1 MDTKTSKSGKKI
13 YIVEKHHEILEA
25 WEKYKESNVITL
37 DSHKDTELCFK
48 GKNLNREQEIKDYKN
63 CSKSIVQIIGNLRN
77 DEHIDF
83 ATRSGM
89 ISKVF
94 TITHDV
100 SSNKN
105 ENPNTCNKDGIE
117 QNEYKEEPIIQYKN
131 VDYVNSIFTYV
142 NNNYPKEGTYAYTR
156 IHALSDDFLRT
167 AISFFERIVPNCLNK
182 YILDIDLDYI
192 CTMYAFD
199 TDLTKFKDLI
209 KNAAAITISKE
220 THCVKTVNDNFK
232 DDLEDRTNNIK
243 YLNEK
248 ITSEKILKRILE
260 IIDEV

>member
-1 MDTKTSKSGKKI
+1 MDLRISKSGQKI
-13 YIVEKHHEILEA
+13 YIVEKHHEVLEA
-25 WEKYKESNVITL
+25 WEKYQGYNIITL
-37 DSHKDTELCFK
+37 DTHKDTQLCFT
-48 GKNLNREQEIKDYKN
+48 GKNLNREQGINDYKN
-63 CSKSIVQIIGNLRN
+63 SNKSIAQIIENLKN

-117 QNEYKEEPIIQYKN
+117 QNGYKEEPIIQYKN
-131 VDYVNSIFTYV
+131 VDYVN
-142 NNNYPKEGTYAYTR
+142 NNYPTEGTYTYTR
-156 IHALSDDFLRT
+156 IHALSDDFLSN
-167 AISFFERIVPNCLNK
+167 AISFFKGIDSNCLDQ

-199 TDLTKFKDLI
+199 TDLTVLKSLI
-209 KNAAAITISKE
+209 KNAAAITIAKE
-220 THCVKTVNDNFK
+220 THCVKTVNENFK
-232 DDLEDRTNNIK
+232 AELEDRTNNSR
-243 YLNEK
+243 YLKER
-248 ITSEKILKRILE
+248 ITSEKILTRMLE
-260 IIDEV
+260 VIDEV

>member
-1 MDTKTSKSGKKI
+1 MDLRISKSGQKI
-13 YIVEKHHEILEA
+13 YIVEKHHEVLEA
-25 WEKYKESNVITL
+25 WEKYQGYNIITL
-37 DSHKDTELCFK
+37 DTHKDTQLCFT
-48 GKNLNREQEIKDYKN
+48 GKNLNREQGINDYKN
-63 CSKSIVQIIGNLRN
+63 SNKSIAQIIENLKN

-117 QNEYKEEPIIQYKN
+117 QNGYKEEPIIQYKN
-131 VDYVNSIFTYV
+131 VDYVN
-142 NNNYPKEGTYAYTR
+142 NNYPTEGTYTYTR
-156 IHALSDDFLRT
+156 IHALSDDFLSN
-167 AISFFERIVPNCLNK
+167 AISFFKGIDSNCLDQ

-199 TDLTKFKDLI
+199 TDLTVLKSLI
-209 KNAAAITISKE
+209 KNAAAITIAKE
-220 THCVKTVNDNFK
+220 THCVKTVNENFK
-232 DDLEDRTNNIK
+232 AELEDRTNNSR
-243 YLNEK
+243 YLKER
-248 ITSEKILKRILE
+248 ITSKKILTRMLE
-260 IIDEV
+260 VIDEV

>member
-1 MDTKTSKSGKKI
+1 MDTIISKSGQKI
-13 YIVEKHHEILEA
+13 YIVERHHEVLEA
-25 WEKYKESNVITL
+25 WEKYQGYKVITL
-37 DSHKDTELCFK
+37 DSHTDTKVCFI
-48 GKNLNREQEIKDYKN
+48 GKNLNREQGINDYKN
-63 CSKSIVQIIGNLRN
+63 SNKSIAQIIENLKN

-83 ATRSGM
+83 ATSSGM

-117 QNEYKEEPIIQYKN
+117 QNGYKEEPIIQYKN
-131 VDYVNSIFTYV
+131 VDYVN
-142 NNNYPKEGTYAYTR
+142 NNYPTEGTYTYTR
-156 IHALSDDFLRT
+156 IHALSYDFLSN
-167 AISFFERIVPNCLNK
+167 AISFFERIDPNCLDQ

-199 TDLTKFKDLI
+199 TDLTVLKSLI
-209 KNAAAITISKE
+209 KNADAITIAKE
-220 THCVKTVNDNFK
+220 SNCVKLESNSFK
-232 DDLEDRTNNIK
+232 GELEDETIEKSK
-243 YLNEK
+243 YLKEK
-248 ITSEKILKRILE
+248 LKSEDILKRILE

>member
-25 WEKYKESNVITL
+25 WEKYKRYNVITL
-37 DSHKDTELCFK
+37 DSHTDTKVCFI

-63 CSKSIVQIIGNLRN
+63 SSKSIVQIIGNLKN

-117 QNEYKEEPIIQYKN
+117 QNGYKEEPIIQYKN
-131 VDYVNSIFTYV
+131 VDYVN
-142 NNNYPKEGTYAYTR
+142 NNYPTEGTYTYTR
-156 IHALSDDFLRT
+156 IHALSDDFLSN
-167 AISFFERIVPNCLNK
+167 AISFFKGIDSNCLDQ

-199 TDLTKFKDLI
+199 TDLTVLKSLI
-209 KNAAAITISKE
+209 KNAAAITIAKE
-220 THCVKTVNDNFK
+220 TYWVGAESERFK
-232 DDLEDRTNNIK
+232 SELEDETIEKSK
-243 YLNEK
+243 YLKEEL
-248 ITSEKILKRILE
+248 TSENILKRILE

>member
-1 MDTKTSKSGKKI
+1 MDSRISKSGQKI
-13 YIVEKHHEILEA
+13 YIVEKHHEVLEA
-25 WEKYKESNVITL
+25 WEKYQGYNIITL
-37 DSHKDTELCFK
+37 DTHKDTQLCFT
-48 GKNLNREQEIKDYKN
+48 GKNLNREQGINDYKN
-63 CSKSIVQIIGNLRN
+63 SNKSIAQIIENLKN

-117 QNEYKEEPIIQYKN
+117 QNGYKEEPIIQYKN
-131 VDYVNSIFTYV
+131 VDYVN
-142 NNNYPKEGTYAYTR
+142 NNYPTEGTYTYTR
-156 IHALSDDFLRT
+156 IHALSDDFLSN
-167 AISFFERIVPNCLNK
+167 AISFFKGIDSNCLDQ

-199 TDLTKFKDLI
+199 TDLTVLKSLI
-209 KNAAAITISKE
+209 KNAAAITIAKE
-220 THCVKTVNDNFK
+220 THCVKTVNENFK
-232 DDLEDRTNNIK
+232 AELEDRTNNSR
-243 YLNEK
+243 YLKER
-248 ITSEKILKRILE
+248 ITSEKILTRMLE
-260 IIDEV
+260 VIDEV